1 MFAEKYPP
9 MTVDSKSFLVRGL
22 IENFEHKG
30 FEVLYANYDR
40 FKKPKKIM
48 NYQPDVIAWDSE
60 NEMYHLGAATNSDE
74 IKQSRADSKLDTLAN
89 MSMAAG
95 RSRNSRVPL
104 YLAVP
109 FESSKKISDLI
120 IKSNLPDENI
130 IPLGVGLK

>member
-1 MFAEKYPP
+1 
-9 MTVDSKSFLVRGL
+9 MTVDGKSFLVRGL

-30 FEVLYANYDR
+30 FEILYANYDR
-40 FKKPKKIM
+40 FNKPKKIM

-60 NEMYHLGAATNSDE
+60 NEVYHLGAATDYEE
-74 IKQSRADSKLDTLAN
+74 IEQSKTNSKLDTLAN

-95 RSRNSRVPL
+95 KSLNSRVPL